1 MIFRLSKL
9 FVTLSPKFCFLVLT
23 FVTFPSALVQEEI
36 KIIDVE
42 VYVNP
47 YAESDDE
54 EDREKPN
61 DENKIE
67 DEDNVSYNFL
77 EHLASELFINQS
89 LLSLLI
95 LFPQKCLFFTSS
107 SHKTQ
112 FHVVLCCCIS
122 G

>member
-1 MIFRLSKL
+1 M
-9 FVTLSPKFCFLVLT
+9 
-23 FVTFPSALVQEEI
+23 QEEI

-54 EDREKPN
+54 EDGEKP
-61 DENKIE
+61 ENKIE

-95 LFPQKCLFFTSS
+95 PYPQRCLFFMSS